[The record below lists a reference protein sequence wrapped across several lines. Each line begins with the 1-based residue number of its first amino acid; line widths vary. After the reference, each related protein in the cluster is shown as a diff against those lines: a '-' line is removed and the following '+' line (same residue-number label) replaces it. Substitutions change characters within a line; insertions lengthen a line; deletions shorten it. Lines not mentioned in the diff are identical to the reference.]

1 VRPSRL
7 RPAPGYAPDV
17 RLIKAPA
24 SLLRA
29 SLVTT
34 LIGHW
39 IANAMFDRDQYAGAD
54 PRVLAHLD
62 DPLLVQA
69 GLVVLAIAVLTAWDR
84 RRERRGIAARSV
96 DLPYPQLAALLVGTQ
111 LVLFIGLEA
120 TERLAIVTIF
130 PGESDVGVF
139 GAGFVAELLVA
150 VGSALVLAALG
161 EVTTRIVVLLRPEHP
176 EHAPRVT
183 SIPSLRGFDPTP
195 RMLVGAGGVRAPPA

>member
-1 VRPSRL
+1 VQPIR
-7 RPAPGYAPDV
+7 
-17 RLIKAPA
+17 APA

-39 IANAMFDRDQYAGAD
+39 IANAMFDRDQYAGAH

-96 DLPYPQLAALLVGTQ
+96 DLTYQHLVALLIGTQ
-111 LVLFIGLEA
+111 LILFLGMEA
-120 TERLAIVTIF
+120 TERLAIGTIL
-130 PGESDVGVF
+130 PGGGDVGVF
-139 GAGFVAELLVA
+139 GAGFVAELIVA
-150 VGSALVLAALG
+150 LGSALVLAALG
-161 EVTTRIVVLLRPEHP
+161 EVTTRIGEQLRPQHP
-176 EHAPRVT
+176 ERAPRFT
-183 SIPSLRGFDPTP
+183 PIPSSRGFDPTP
-195 RMLVGAGGVRAPPA
+195 RVLVGAGGVRAPPA